1 MAPEE
6 TQIDRIFKTGRNRAT
21 HSQIKTANVRRD
33 MASCVHIQ
41 QNLLSF
47 LSLTHT
53 QTANKRT
60 EKERKTLFSKKLNIY
75 YLTCSY

>member
-53 QTANKRT
+53 HRLQIREQRKR
-60 EKERKTLFSKKLNIY
+60 KEDTFF
-75 YLTCSY
+75 

>member
-21 HSQIKTANVRRD
+21 HSQIKTANVCRD

-53 QTANKRT
+53 HRLQIREQRKR
-60 EKERKTLFSKKLNIY
+60 KEDTFF
-75 YLTCSY
+75 

>member
-47 LSLTHT
+47 LSLTHIHT

-60 EKERKTLFSKKLNIY
+60 KKKKGRHFFLKN
-75 YLTCSY
+75 

>member
-60 EKERKTLFSKKLNIY
+60 KKKKGRHFFLKN
-75 YLTCSY
+75 